1 MEDSVG
7 TSCSFRYPDTSLFST
22 YLTQMGLYRSCLVL
36 SRLSHVRCV
45 CSVLRSCVA
54 DVVRAYRGVIKE
66 KEALEAGL
74 AVLSHPRGPEEEKEE
89 EEREEGEDGE
99 GDVSLEVG
107 EGEEGETKSETEES
121 DKDTSLVV
129 VEKKVLR
136 FRIWVC
142 S

>member
-22 YLTQMGLYRSCLVL
+22 YLTQMGLYCSCLVL

-89 EEREEGEDGE
+89 REEGEDGE

>member
-22 YLTQMGLYRSCLVL
+22 YLTQMGLYCSCLVL

-74 AVLSHPRGPEEEKEE
+74 AVLSHPRGPEEEKED
-89 EEREEGEDGE
+89 REEGEDGE

-136 FRIWVC
+136 FRILVC

>member
-7 TSCSFRYPDTSLFST
+7 TSCSFRYPDTSLYST
-22 YLTQMGLYRSCLVL
+22 YLTQMGLYCSCLVL

-89 EEREEGEDGE
+89 REEGEDGE

-136 FRIWVC
+136 FRILVC

>member
-1 MEDSVG
+1 M
-7 TSCSFRYPDTSLFST
+7 
-22 YLTQMGLYRSCLVL
+22 
-36 SRLSHVRCV
+36 

-74 AVLSHPRGPEEEKEE
+74 AVLSHPRGPEEEK
-89 EEREEGEDGE
+89 EEGEDGE